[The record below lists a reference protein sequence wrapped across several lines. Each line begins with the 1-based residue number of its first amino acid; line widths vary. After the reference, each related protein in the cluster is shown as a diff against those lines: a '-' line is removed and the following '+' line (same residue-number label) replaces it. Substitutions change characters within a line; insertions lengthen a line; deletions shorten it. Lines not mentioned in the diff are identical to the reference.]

1 MPRFNSLLFFLNL
14 SLKNEPNMEICISL
28 LDFSRIRVYILL
40 KFYRKTVLS
49 DVILNRRDSFHVHDE
64 NRDPIYQSGKE
75 Q

>member
-1 MPRFNSLLFFLNL
+1 
-14 SLKNEPNMEICISL
+14 MEICISL

-64 NRDPIYQSGKE
+64 NRDPVYQSGKE